1 MNLDYY
7 AEIIVA
13 NVIKIIEV
21 YNSLD
26 KFPLSFIVEGV
37 VAVFVVGNL
46 KEWHLDFL
54 WLSCGQQKLSSW
66 SQMPLECTV
75 TDHWSR
81 IWA

>member
-1 MNLDYY
+1 MNLGYY
-7 AEIIVA
+7 AEIIFA

-46 KEWHLDFL
+46 EEWHLDCP
-54 WLSCGQQKLSSW
+54 WLSCGHQKLSSW
-66 SQMPLECTV
+66 SQMPPEWTV
-75 TDHWSR
+75 TDPLSR